1 MGQNYSTT
9 TAADG
14 NTRAGID
21 IPELVDLSYE
31 KSLGSARFLKTI
43 RARHADGLVVVKVFA
58 KPLASFHLDLHRQQ
72 IERVYLLAFSSAL
85 NLLSTTGR

>member
-1 MGQNYSTT
+1 MGQNYST

-21 IPELVDLSYE
+21 IPELADLSYE

-58 KPLASFHLDLHRQQ
+58 KPFASFHLDRHRQQ
-72 IERVYLLAFSSAL
+72 IEGV
-85 NLLSTTGR
+85 